1 MAILSGL
8 MFTLGRE
15 RIHYI
20 WGIFCIA
27 VAVWAGA
34 FYMVTLAHDPE
45 AARFWWKISFTGL
58 ILNPFIFFHFV
69 LEFINDARILKIKK
83 FIIISLYTI
92 AGAFLII
99 NLATNLIING
109 ITFLFNEVYY
119 NTPPGVLHP
128 YFMTIFVGLVFYAHY
143 IIYQEYRKR
152 RNDALFQQRVR
163 YFFLATFIA
172 YVGGSMNFLPVY
184 GIEVPPVTSIS
195 VAIGSS
201 IIAYTILRYKLF
213 NIRVVTAQLLTLIL
227 AGLTI
232 FRLIVSASTQEI
244 IFNALIL
251 ATTLFV
257 GVYLIL
263 SVRKEVEQREE
274 IQELA
279 GRLKSV
285 NSVLAHDVK
294 AVLGKNKDM
303 FSVLL
308 EGTFGPISDKAK
320 PFLERSFVD
329 TRKLIAS
336 IVNILA
342 SGRDLVLTVK
352 PFDLREAIAEV
363 VNDVVK
369 DASAKH
375 IAVGINMPEEDCT
388 IVADRAQLTTHTLK
402 NLMENAINYNL
413 ENGSI
418 AVNLSKKDAATF
430 LLMVKDTGIGIKD
443 DDKPNLFREGGCGKE
458 SLKVNVNS
466 TGYGLVTAKKIVEAH
481 GGKIWFESEGISGQG
496 TTFFVELPA
505 IAKISGQAGR

>member
-1 MAILSGL
+1 MVGISMAILSGL

-244 IFNALIL
+244 IFNVLIL

-294 AVLGKNKDM
+294 AVLGKNK
-303 FSVLL
+303 
-308 EGTFGPISDKAK
+308 
-320 PFLERSFVD
+320 
-329 TRKLIAS
+329 
-336 IVNILA
+336 
-342 SGRDLVLTVK
+342 
-352 PFDLREAIAEV
+352 
-363 VNDVVK
+363 
-369 DASAKH
+369 
-375 IAVGINMPEEDCT
+375 
-388 IVADRAQLTTHTLK
+388 
-402 NLMENAINYNL
+402 
-413 ENGSI
+413 
-418 AVNLSKKDAATF
+418 
-430 LLMVKDTGIGIKD
+430 
-443 DDKPNLFREGGCGKE
+443 
-458 SLKVNVNS
+458 
-466 TGYGLVTAKKIVEAH
+466 
-481 GGKIWFESEGISGQG
+481 
-496 TTFFVELPA
+496 
-505 IAKISGQAGR
+505 